1 MKRLLSSFSLDTNVA
16 TLLLRLFFGSMF
28 IYYGYP
34 KLVNYNEMLKMFGDP
49 IGIGTELSLILTIFG
64 EFVCGILIVLGLL
77 TRLAVIPSFIT
88 MVVAFF
94 IAHGQDDFANKI
106 PAFTYL
112 ILSVIVFILGGG
124 KYSLD
129 AAIFDKKKAA

>member
-1 MKRLLSSFSLDTNVA
+1 
-16 TLLLRLFFGSMF
+16 
-28 IYYGYP
+28 
-34 KLVNYNEMLKMFGDP
+34 
-49 IGIGTELSLILTIFG
+49 LILTIFG

-129 AAIFDKKKAA
+129 AAIFDKKKVA